1 MRRLDHDPVHSPANR
16 LHMNPAETGPNYA
29 AAPRDPGGGLS
40 VTPELGLPV
49 GEHVCNI
56 VANAWVNDEYK
67 HLVLDAPA
75 PASKAQAGQFFNLL
89 CPSPDELSL
98 WTRRPMSVY
107 AIDRQAGRLEFVY
120 KCTGRGTLGMARLG
134 PGEEFNIVGPLG
146 RGFELD
152 PAWQSIVVL
161 GRGVGLATLAPL
173 SQAAAEKGAG
183 VTALLSARTEGLIMS
198 ADLFA
203 DMGADVVTLLDT
215 DGTSSLENVEA
226 TLADV
231 VAAERADAFFT
242 CGSDRLLQLMKHLGR
257 EHDIPG
263 QVALEQTMACGL
275 GPCYICVRTFE
286 VEGERVLR
294 RVCRDGPVFDIQEA
308 VRW

>member
-1 MRRLDHDPVHSPANR
+1 
-16 LHMNPAETGPNYA
+16 MNPAETGPNYA
-29 AAPRDPGGGLS
+29 AAPQDPGAGVS
-40 VTPELGLPV
+40 VTPGLGLPV
-49 GEHVCNI
+49 GEQVCNI

-75 PASKAQAGQFFNLL
+75 PASGAQAGQFFNLL

-98 WTRRPMSVY
+98 WARRPMSIY
-107 AIDRQAGRLEFVY
+107 AIDRQAARLEFVY

-134 PGEEFNIVGPLG
+134 PGEELNIVGPLG

-152 PAWQSIVVL
+152 PTWRNIVVL

-173 SQAAAEKGAG
+173 SQLAAEKRVG
-183 VTALLSARTEGLIMS
+183 VTAMLSARTESLTMS

-203 DMGADVVTLLDT
+203 DIGADVVALLDT

-231 VAAERADAFFT
+231 IAADRADAFFT
-242 CGSDRLLQLMKHLGR
+242 CGSDRLLQLMKRLGR
-257 EHDIPG
+257 EHKIPG

-275 GPCYICVRTFE
+275 GPCYICVRTFD
-286 VEGERVLR
+286 VKGELVLR

-308 VRW
+308 VGW

>member
-1 MRRLDHDPVHSPANR
+1 
-16 LHMNPAETGPNYA
+16 MNHASTGLNYA
-29 AAPRDPGGGLS
+29 AAPLHPGAGAP
-40 VTPELGLPV
+40 VTPEPERLV
-49 GEHVCNI
+49 GEYVCSI

-67 HLVLDAPA
+67 HLVLDVPA
-75 PASKAQAGQFFNLL
+75 PALRAQAGQFFNLL
-89 CPSPDELSL
+89 CPSPDELAL
-98 WTRRPMSVY
+98 WARRPMSIY

-152 PAWQSIVVL
+152 PGWRNIVVL

-173 SQAAAEKGAG
+173 SQMAAEKGVG
-183 VTALLSARTEGLIMS
+183 VTALLSARTESLIVS
-198 ADLFA
+198 ADLFG
-203 DMGADVVTLLDT
+203 DIGADVVTLLDT
-215 DGTSSLENVEA
+215 DGTSSLENVEV

-231 VAAERADAFFT
+231 IAADRAEAFFT
-242 CGSDRLLQLMKHLGR
+242 CGSNRLLQLMKRLGR

-286 VEGERVLR
+286 VEGELVLR